1 MSTNSITIANFA
13 MLGFFEGDFN
23 AQHIEALKGETSTV
37 IKNPSI
43 KLDKSAGA
51 QGRQEYLF
59 LDVEFEAPAELE
71 SASSDD
77 TSQEQNIL
85 TLKAVFGIT
94 SGTIRDIAE
103 NITAMGDIPVEVE
116 VTNIST
122 SGGGLKMSLG
132 GSGLLEL
139 TA

>member
-1 MSTNSITIANFA
+1 MSTNTITLANFS
-13 MLGFFEGDFN
+13 MLGFFEGDFS
-23 AQHIEALKGETSTV
+23 AQYIEALKGETSTV

-43 KLDKSAGA
+43 KLDKTLGI

-71 SASSDD
+71 SASAEKSDG
-77 TSQEQNIL
+77 EQDAII
-85 TLKAVFGIT
+85 LKAVFGIT
-94 SGTIRDIAE
+94 SGAIRDITE
-103 NITAMGDIPVEVE
+103 NIAAMGEIPVEVE
-116 VTNIST
+116 ITNIST
-122 SGGGLKMSLG
+122 SGGGLKMTLG